1 MVKKIQLD
9 DKQYDVS
16 NISDEGKKTIQSLT
30 FVDRKLK
37 ELVALK
43 IIINRAKKSYISD
56 LKKEIVSK
64 KAGLV
69 FGDN

>member
-1 MVKKIQLD
+1 MAKKIQLD

-16 NISDEGKKTIQSLT
+16 NISDEGKQTIQSLT

>member
-16 NISDEGKKTIQSLT
+16 SISDEGKQTIRSLN
-30 FVDRKLK
+30 FVDKKLK
-37 ELVALK
+37 ELIALK
-43 IIINRAKKSYISD
+43 IIINRAKQSYISD

-64 KAGLV
+64 KAGLM
-69 FGDN
+69 FDDN

>member
-1 MVKKIQLD
+1 MVKKIQLN

-16 NISDEGKKTIQSLT
+16 NISDEGKRTIRSLN
-30 FVDRKLK
+30 FVDKKLK
-37 ELVALK
+37 ELIALK
-43 IIINRAKKSYISD
+43 IIINRAKQSYISD

-69 FGDN
+69 FSDN